1 MSHTTPATPTTR
13 ATARRSVLRNCGLGL
28 AALLA
33 AACST
38 QGPPPDLPTV
48 PYVDLNRYQGTWHEI
63 ARLPMW
69 FQRGCVRSSAK
80 YTLEAGG
87 TVRVLNRCTTAEGAV
102 KEAQGR
108 AFVTD
113 PQTNARL
120 EVEFD
125 NWFSRLFPGV
135 ARGPY
140 WIVHLEPDYSGAVV
154 GSPSREYLWILARD
168 PVLPD
173 DRYAALVAL
182 ADQLGFATA
191 ALVRAPP
198 P

>member
-1 MSHTTPATPTTR
+1 MTPATPTTR
-13 ATARRSVLRNCGLGL
+13 AAGPGSATRRCGLGL
-28 AALLA
+28 TALLA
-33 AACST
+33 AGCTT
-38 QGPPPDLPTV
+38 QGPQADLPTA
-48 PYVDLNRYQGTWHEI
+48 PYVDLARYQGTWHEI

-69 FQRGCVRSSAK
+69 FQRGCVRSTAD

-87 TVRVLNRCTTAEGAV
+87 TVRVLNRCTTAEGNA

-125 NWFSRLFPGV
+125 NWFSRLLPGV

-140 WIVHLEPDYSGAVV
+140 WIVHLEPDYSVAVV

>member
-1 MSHTTPATPTTR
+1 MSHMTPATPTTR
-13 ATARRSVLRNCGLGL
+13 VTAPVSAARHCGLGL
-28 AALLA
+28 AALLVT
-33 AACST
+33 ACTS
-38 QGPPPDLPTV
+38 QGPQADLPTA
-48 PYVDLNRYQGTWHEI
+48 PYVDLARYQGAWHEI

-69 FQRGCVRSSAK
+69 FQRGCVHSTAH

-87 TVRVLNRCTTAEGAV
+87 TVRVLNRCTTAEGAA

-140 WIVHLEPDYSGAVV
+140 WIVHLEPDYSVAVV